1 MPDFA
6 FSREGIRMPESGF
19 PKQSKRDDMSNKFR
33 RNFLLTLPFVAAVAF
48 LNGTAI
54 PVSAEQQPLPVRQQT
69 QFVVPD
75 SLVPERLYQRVYK
88 LIKNEYYEQTYNGQD
103 WTYWESRYKGKLK
116 TTDDAHKAIETML
129 ASLGDRYTR
138 FLDRDAFDDEKAQ
151 IDAHLFGVGI
161 QIGTDKNQQI
171 IVIAPL
177 DGTPASRAGVLP
189 GDEISEINGTSTK
202 GLTVEEAAK
211 NIKGPKGS
219 EVELTLMT
227 KGIRRKLKMQRD
239 EIQIASVQTAKMLD
253 DKIGYIRLSTF
264 ISHKANDEM
273 QKALTK
279 LSSAKGIVLDLR
291 DNPGGLLT
299 NAIDISNM
307 FLAGRNAIVSTVDKD
322 GYKTP
327 AWSDGKPLCQQHLV
341 VLINRGSASAS
352 EIASGA
358 LKDNGRALLIGSRT
372 FGKGLVQGINRL
384 EDGSG
389 VNYTIA
395 RYLTPN
401 DSDINN
407 KGISPDVAVELSE
420 SDQLEGRGPWWLD
433 PKGPATERK
442 PEDLKDKQ
450 LKQAV
455 DTLKDRIQNSTVVVG
470 SAAAQT
476 SPRASQ

>member
-1 MPDFA
+1 MP
-6 FSREGIRMPESGF
+6 
-19 PKQSKRDDMSNKFR
+19 NKFR
-33 RNFLLTLPFVAAVAF
+33 KNFLLTLPFVAAAVVLIGASSPAGAQQSPVA
-48 LNGTAI
+48 
-54 PVSAEQQPLPVRQQT
+54 QLPVRQT
-69 QFVVPD
+69 HFAVPD

-88 LIKNEYYEQTYNGQD
+88 LIKNEYYEQTFNGQD
-103 WTYWESRYKGKLK
+103 WTYWETRYRGKLK
-116 TTDDAHKAIETML
+116 TMDDAHKAIETML
-129 ASLGDRYTR
+129 ASLGDKYTR
-138 FLDRDAFDDEKAQ
+138 FLDRDAFEDEKAQ

-161 QIGTDKNQQI
+161 QIGTDKTQNI

-177 DGTPASRAGVLP
+177 DDTPAARAGVLP
-189 GDEISEINGTSTK
+189 GDQIAEINGISTK

-227 KGIRRKLKMQRD
+227 KGIRRKVKMQRD

-307 FLAGRNAIVSTVDKD
+307 FLPGHNAIVSTVDKD

-327 AWSDGKPLCQQHLV
+327 AWSDGKPLSQQHLV

-358 LKDNGRALLIGSRT
+358 LKDNGRALLVGSKT

-420 SDQLEGRGPWWLD
+420 QDQAEGRGPWWLD
-433 PKGPATERK
+433 PNGVSTERR
-442 PEDLKDKQ
+442 PEDLKDLQ
-450 LKQAV
+450 LKRAV
-455 DTLKDRIQNSTVVVG
+455 DTLKERIQGTVVVG
-470 SAAAQT
+470 TA
-476 SPRASQ
+476 PASDQSRRTP